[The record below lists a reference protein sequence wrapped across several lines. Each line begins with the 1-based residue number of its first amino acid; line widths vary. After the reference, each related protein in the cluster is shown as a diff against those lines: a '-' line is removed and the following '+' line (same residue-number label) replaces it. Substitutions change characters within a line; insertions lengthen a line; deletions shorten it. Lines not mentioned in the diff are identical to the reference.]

1 MPLVSYTPSEHQ
13 IWNKLYQRMLPKWER
28 HGTQVFLHGLEKLS
42 LNEAAIPQL
51 PDLNK
56 RLQPLTGFQ
65 AIPVEGYIGAIDFF
79 AHLKQRKFPTVTRV
93 RNETQMDYLPEPD
106 IFHDVAGHVPMHTD
120 PTFAAVLQRFGA
132 LPHSALPHDEALAR
146 FFWFTVEFGLIEER
160 GHLKA
165 YGSGLMSSFGELDY
179 ALTSPNVDR
188 RPFQL
193 AEVMAT
199 PFEIDHFQNRLYVIE
214 SFDQLYDAVAELES
228 SLPLVSGKKNTSTAP
243 NKK

>member
-1 MPLVSYTPSEHQ
+1 MQLVSYPAAEHQ
-13 IWNKLYQRMLPKWER
+13 IWSKLYQRMLPKWER
-28 HGTQVFLHGLEKLS
+28 HGTAVFLSGLEKLA
-42 LNEAAIPQL
+42 LNESSIPQL
-51 PDLNK
+51 PDLNA
-56 RLQPLTGFQ
+56 RLFPLTGFQ
-65 AIPVEGYIGAIDFF
+65 AIPVDGYIGATDFF
-79 AHLKQRKFPTVTRV
+79 AHLQQRKFPTVTRV
-93 RNETQMDYLPEPD
+93 RNETQLDYLPEPD

-120 PTFAAVLQRFGA
+120 PTFAAVLQRFGS
-132 LPHSALPHDEALAR
+132 LPHNEALAR

-179 ALTSPNVDR
+179 ALTSPNVVR

-214 SFDQLYDAVAELES
+214 SFNQLYDAVAELES
-228 SLPLVSGKKNTSTAP
+228 SLPFVSGKKNTSTAP
-243 NKK
+243 SKK

>member
-1 MPLVSYTPSEHQ
+1 
-13 IWNKLYQRMLPKWER
+13 MLPKWQR
-28 HGTQVFLHGLEKLS
+28 HGTQVFLQGLEKLS
-42 LNEAAIPQL
+42 LNETTIPQL
-51 PDLNK
+51 SDLNGK
-56 RLQPLTGFQ
+56 LQPLTGFQ
-65 AIPVEGYIGAIDFF
+65 AIPVVGYLGATEFF
-79 AHLKQRKFPTVTRV
+79 KHLQQRKFPTVTRV

-120 PTFAAVLQRFGA
+120 PTFAAVLQRFGS
-132 LPHSALPHDEALAR
+132 LPHNEAIAR
-146 FFWFTVEFGLIEER
+146 FFWFTIEFGLIEER
-160 GHLKA
+160 GQLKA